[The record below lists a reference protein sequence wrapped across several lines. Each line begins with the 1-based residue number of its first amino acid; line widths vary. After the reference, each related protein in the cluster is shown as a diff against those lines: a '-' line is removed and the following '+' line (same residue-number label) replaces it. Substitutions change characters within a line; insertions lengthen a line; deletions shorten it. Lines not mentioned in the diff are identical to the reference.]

1 MNERI
6 LQMNKNYYDILQI
19 NQNASPEII
28 EKAYKTLAKKY
39 HPDLQEEVNKKEAE
53 EILKEIN
60 EAYEVLSNP
69 NKKALY
75 DQNLKNEGI
84 SQEDY
89 DKIYYQNE
97 ELKKEINN
105 LKNNISNTTTSS
117 DINLNSFNKNS
128 QQNQA
133 DIDKIIREEQELEY
147 KKRQLQYQEQIEQA
161 REQAY
166 HDAYIQDLKNRG
178 YKIKYKKS
186 FKNYLKGIFSIIIL
200 IVILI
205 LLWQIPF
212 IKNFFIDIYENNQS
226 LQNLINILQVY

>member
-1 MNERI
+1 
-6 LQMNKNYYDILQI
+6 MNKNYYDILQI

-69 NKKALY
+69 EKKALY